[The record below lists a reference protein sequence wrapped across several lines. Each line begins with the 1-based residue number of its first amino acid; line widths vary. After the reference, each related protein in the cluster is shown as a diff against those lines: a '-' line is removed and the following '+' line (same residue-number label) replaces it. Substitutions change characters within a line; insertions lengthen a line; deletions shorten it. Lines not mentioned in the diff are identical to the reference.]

1 VRVTNGAEKAEWQP
15 ADFASAFLDWLVASY
30 PVCVGATISTHDIGE
45 SFFPEFTA
53 ATGRSHLRLGTLLRG
68 LGEVTQRAE
77 YKYTDRTG
85 RRRNGV
91 EYVVPKRGR
100 A

>member
-1 VRVTNGAEKAEWQP
+1 VRVTSGAEKAEWMP
-15 ADFASAFLDWLVASY
+15 ADFASAFLDWLATTY
-30 PVCVGATISTHDIGE
+30 PVCTGAMISSHDIAE
-45 SFFPEFTA
+45 SFFPEFRA
-53 ATGRSHLRLGTLLRG
+53 ATGRSHLRLGTVLRG
-68 LGEVTQRAE
+68 LGQVTQRAE

-91 EYVVPKRGR
+91 EYVVPKRRR